1 MEKMP
6 ERRELNVQLPP
17 SFLENIYRILLVANN
32 RIQWQADELV
42 PVGTVIGDL
51 KQILIRCR
59 NAGMVP
65 IQETQKEEETKE
77 EEPKEEETKEEE
89 TKEEETKEEETKEED
104 PEPEEE

>member
-1 MEKMP
+1 MEKSVP

-17 SFLENIYRILLVANN
+17 SFLESIYRILLVANN

-42 PVGTVIGDL
+42 PVGTVINDL
-51 KQILIRCR
+51 KQILIRCK

-65 IQETQKEEETKE
+65 IQEAPKE
-77 EEPKEEETKEEE
+77 EEPKEEEPKEEE
-89 TKEEETKEEETKEED
+89 PKEADPKEEEPKESD